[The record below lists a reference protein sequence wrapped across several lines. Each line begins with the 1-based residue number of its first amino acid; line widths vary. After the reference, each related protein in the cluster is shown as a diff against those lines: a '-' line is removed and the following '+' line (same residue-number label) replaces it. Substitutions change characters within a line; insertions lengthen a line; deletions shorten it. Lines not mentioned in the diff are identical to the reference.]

1 MPNINTLIL
10 KSDYDT
16 KLQKLSNC
24 NYVSNSG
31 FDSKLAQANVI
42 TKENFDQ
49 KLLRSKII
57 FKKLQ
62 TFDSSYFRG
71 KN

>member
-42 TKENFDQ
+42 TKENFDP
-49 KLLRSKII
+49 KII
-57 FKKLQ
+57 EVENNIKKITNIWFEL
-62 TFDSSYFRG
+62 F
-71 KN
+71 